1 MAGTRTVTK
10 GDSYATKIAKYVPAE
25 SIVLA
30 TGFFAAFDLGARW
43 QVLLAV
49 AVFAIANLCYLFGV
63 AHAGDEETPDV
74 HYYVLSTLAF
84 LLWSAAAIDAV
95 AGAWGLQG
103 TSNEPQRAWVLAVAT
118 GFIPLLDTAA
128 GSDHVRSRIRSLKPG
143 RTTRRTPHPQDGH
156 APPA

>member
-1 MAGTRTVTK
+1 MAGSRTVNK
-10 GDSYATKIAKYVPAE
+10 DDSYATKIAKYVPAE

-43 QVLLAV
+43 HVLLAV
-49 AVFAIANLCYLFGV
+49 AVFTLVNFVYLFGV
-63 AHAGDEETPDV
+63 AHAGDQQTPDV
-74 HYYVLSTLAF
+74 HYYVLSALAF

-128 GSDHVRSRIRSLKPG
+128 GSNHVRARLTALRRPHEVSTSLDH
-143 RTTRRTPHPQDGH
+143 RERRDD
-156 APPA
+156 PA